1 MSISTTFEVQSG
13 CSADSGHKSFS
24 LLPKN
29 YSGRKKLGVA
39 GCCFLFLLV
48 VIEVSKGRRDG
59 KKHNQTKHTHQTIEK
74 NLECWEQALFVRSF
88 VISVRTRYSYLGG
101 AIINIFFFPT
111 QNRLVNFRPGIW
123 NYFCFCWYWYQQSSH
138 QAIVVPNGISVIFF
152 SRHSLQFG
160 GCYFFNK
167 KIHRKIFIG

>member
-1 MSISTTFEVQSG
+1 MRRRQQQQQQQSLQDPESATSSGNLPREIMVQSPSSSSLSRGGLPMSISTTFEVQSG

-24 LLPKN
+24 LLPRN

-88 VISVRTRYSYLGG
+88 ARS
-101 AIINIFFFPT
+101 
-111 QNRLVNFRPGIW
+111 
-123 NYFCFCWYWYQQSSH
+123 
-138 QAIVVPNGISVIFF
+138 
-152 SRHSLQFG
+152 
-160 GCYFFNK
+160 
-167 KIHRKIFIG
+167 